1 MQPLTFIL
9 SPSRRG
15 EETTFGL
22 HQNLSTHRKRRR
34 VIFGNWNRAEI
45 HATGLER
52 KVGRRARLKAQNQKL
67 KAQKRS
73 ARQNAQGALGKE
85 SPFLLSL
92 VFLAF
97 LEL

>member
-67 KAQKRS
+67 KAQKKVS
-73 ARQNAQGALGKE
+73 APKCSRGARKGITVSFELG
-85 SPFLLSL
+85 
-92 VFLAF
+92 VFSF
-97 LEL
+97 S